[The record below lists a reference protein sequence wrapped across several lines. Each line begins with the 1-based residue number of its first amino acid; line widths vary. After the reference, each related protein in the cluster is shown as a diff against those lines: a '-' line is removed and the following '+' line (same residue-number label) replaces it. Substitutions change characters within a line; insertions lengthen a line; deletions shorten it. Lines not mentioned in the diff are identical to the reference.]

1 MKEGGGNIGFAIASL
16 VCGILSLLCCCL
28 DLFSPILAIAA
39 IVLGVI
45 TLCFKY
51 DGKGMAIAGIA
62 TGGVA
67 LVFRIIILII
77 AFATG
82 TTAYEEFM
90 RGFMDEFY

>member
-1 MKEGGGNIGFAIASL
+1 M
-16 VCGILSLLCCCL
+16 
-28 DLFSPILAIAA
+28 LFRS
-39 IVLGVI
+39 
-45 TLCFKY
+45 